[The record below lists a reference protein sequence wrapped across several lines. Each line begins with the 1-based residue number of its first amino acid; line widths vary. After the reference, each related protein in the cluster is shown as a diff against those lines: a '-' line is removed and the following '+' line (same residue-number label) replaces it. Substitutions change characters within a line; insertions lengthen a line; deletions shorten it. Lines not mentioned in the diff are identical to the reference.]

1 MNQNDYISIVM
12 RQTLYTEEVA
22 KQKLDEWDNDYISV
36 IKDSFG
42 IKNKNIDETK
52 EIDSINQDIY
62 KNIRKFMDSTSST
75 FNNKGKIKNKLNKLN
90 KLDEIKEEDN

>member
-12 RQTLYTEEVA
+12 RQTSYTKEVA
-22 KQKLDEWDNDYISV
+22 IQKLDEWDNDYVSV
-36 IKDSFG
+36 IKESFG
-42 IKNKNIDETK
+42 IKKKNRDETK

-75 FNNKGKIKNKLNKLN
+75 FNNKGKEKKNLN
-90 KLDEIKEEDN
+90 KLDEIKEEK